1 MQNRNVILLGNPNTG
16 KTTLF
21 NSLTKSNEHT
31 GNWHGV
37 TVDSKDKKYT
47 YNNQIFNI
55 VDLPGIYS
63 LTPLSYE
70 EEVAVDYLYTNRE
83 TLVVNIVDIN
93 NIYRNLY
100 LTLELIML
108 KQPTILVINETLKP
122 QNCLYNIDENKLQ
135 KILGIKVIK
144 LNAENI
150 KQIEILKKEIFNFYN
165 NKTATQYE
173 KSRNLSN
180 NTNSV
185 INTTLQQTTNL
196 IKNNYDEKLKINANF
211 LAYKCLENDE
221 KIINILKLS
230 NQQKIELE
238 TYQKQ
243 LKLEDLAK
251 NKYEQIDQI
260 FKSANIK
267 KSKKVYGKSR
277 LDKIIL
283 NKYLCLPIFLLVLL
297 AVFYLTFFSLGAYL
311 SDMLSNFIQTTV
323 KNGVLSLVKSI
334 TNSAIIYDFFS
345 TAIIDGIGSVFSF
358 LPQVVIL
365 FLCLGVLEDSGYLSR
380 VAFSL
385 DDIFSKIGL
394 SGKSVYTLLMG
405 FGCSTSACLTARTM
419 DDRNSQIKTA
429 MLAPYMSCS
438 AKLPIYAVIG
448 SAFFGASNVFVV
460 FVMYMLGVVVA
471 LLLSVFYEKTFLKS
485 KAQSFILEF
494 PPYRLTKPK
503 RLLYLTIDNIKL
515 FLVRIGTLLISVNII
530 VWILSNF
537 SFTFAFVKSTGQESI
552 LETLGK
558 ILSPIFIPLG
568 FGSWGATSALLAG
581 LVAKEIIVSSI
592 AMFNGVALSDKTLN
606 SKISQSLRIS
616 TNPVCFT
623 PASALSY
630 MVFCLLYS
638 PCLATIMVLRKEIGK
653 KWTFISII
661 VQFVVAYIMALI
673 VYAITS
679 LIINKGIGVFLI
691 FALVF
696 ALCLFAIIMIIKKL
710 KHLKSCKLCGCVK
723 NNKKSKC
730 EKCDRCS

>member
-1 MQNRNVILLGNPNTG
+1 MQDKNVILLGNPNTG

-37 TVDSKDKKYT
+37 TVDSKDKKYI
-47 YNNQIFNI
+47 YNNQKFNL

-70 EEVAVDYLYTNRE
+70 EEVAVDYLYSNRK

-100 LTLELIML
+100 LTLELLML
-108 KQPTILVINETLKP
+108 NQPTILVINETSKS
-122 QNCLYNIDENKLQ
+122 QNCLYNIDEQKLQ

-150 KQIEILKKEIFNFYN
+150 KQVEILKKEIFNFYN
-165 NKTATQYE
+165 NKTAKSLE
-173 KSRNLSN
+173 KSSN
-180 NTNSV
+180 FNINSNFE
-185 INTTLQQTTNL
+185 INKMLQQTTKL
-196 IKNNYDEKLKINANF
+196 IKNNFDEKLEINTQY

-221 KIINILKLS
+221 KIINILNLS
-230 NQQKIELE
+230 NKQKIELSS
-238 TYQKQ
+238 YQKQ
-243 LKLEDLAK
+243 IKLEDLAK
-251 NKYEQIDQI
+251 DKYEIIDNI
-260 FKSANIK
+260 FKSANIRK
-267 KSKKVYGKSR
+267 TKKVYGKSV
-277 LDKIIL
+277 LDKIVL

-297 AVFYLTFFSLGAYL
+297 AVFYLTFFSLGSYL
-311 SDMLSNFIQTTV
+311 SDMLSNFIQSTV
-323 KNGVLSLVKSI
+323 KNGILSLIKSI
-334 TNSAIIYDFFS
+334 TNNAIIYDFFS
-345 TAIIDGIGSVFSF
+345 TAIIDGLGSVLSF

-365 FLCLGVLEDSGYLSR
+365 FLCLGILEDSGYLSR

-405 FGCSTSACLTARTM
+405 FGCSTTACLTARTM
-419 DDRNSQIKTA
+419 DDKNSQIKTA

-448 SAFFGASNVFVV
+448 SAFFGVNNVFVV
-460 FVMYMLGVVVA
+460 FAMYMLGVVVA
-471 LLLSVFYEKTFLKS
+471 LLLSVFYEKSFLKS

-503 RLLYLTIDNIKL
+503 RLLYLTIDNIKM

-537 SFTFAFVKSTGQESI
+537 SFTFAFVKSTGEASM

-558 ILSPIFIPLG
+558 VLSPIFIPLG

-581 LVAKEIIVSSI
+581 LVAKEIIISSI
-592 AMFNGVALSDKTLN
+592 AMFNGVSLSDKTLN

-653 KWTFISII
+653 KWTIISII

-673 VYAITS
+673 VYTSTS
-679 LIINKGIGVFLI
+679 LILNKGIGVFLI

-696 ALCLFAIIMIIKKL
+696 VLCLFAIIMIIKRF
-710 KHLKSCKLCGCVK
+710 KHIKSCKKCTSC
-723 NNKKSKC
+723 KSKKTHC
-730 EKCDRCS
+730 KKCSD

>member
-1 MQNRNVILLGNPNTG
+1 MQDKNVILLGNPNTG

-37 TVDSKDKKYT
+37 TVDSKDKKYI
-47 YNNQIFNI
+47 YNNQKFNL

-70 EEVAVDYLYTNRE
+70 EEVAVDYLYSNRK

-100 LTLELIML
+100 LTLELLML
-108 KQPTILVINETLKP
+108 NQPTILVINETSKS
-122 QNCLYNIDENKLQ
+122 QNCLYNIDEQKLQ

-150 KQIEILKKEIFNFYN
+150 KQVEILKKEIFNFYN
-165 NKTATQYE
+165 NKTAKSLE
-173 KSRNLSN
+173 KTSN
-180 NTNSV
+180 FNINSNFE
-185 INTTLQQTTNL
+185 INKMLQQTTKL
-196 IKNNYDEKLKINANF
+196 IKNNFDEKLEINTKY

-221 KIINILKLS
+221 KIINILNLS
-230 NQQKIELE
+230 NKQKIELSS
-238 TYQKQ
+238 YQKQ
-243 LKLEDLAK
+243 IKLEDLAK
-251 NKYEQIDQI
+251 DKYEIIDNI
-260 FKSANIK
+260 FKSANIRK
-267 KSKKVYGKSR
+267 TKKVYGKSV
-277 LDKIIL
+277 LDKIVL

-297 AVFYLTFFSLGAYL
+297 AVFYLTFFSLGSYL
-311 SDMLSNFIQTTV
+311 SDMLSNFIQSTV
-323 KNGVLSLVKSI
+323 KNGILSLIKSI
-334 TNSAIIYDFFS
+334 TNNAIIYDFFS
-345 TAIIDGIGSVFSF
+345 TAIIDGLGSVLSF

-365 FLCLGVLEDSGYLSR
+365 FLCLGILEDSGYLSR

-419 DDRNSQIKTA
+419 DDKNSQIKTA

-448 SAFFGASNVFVV
+448 SAFFGVNNVFVV
-460 FVMYMLGVVVA
+460 FAMYMLGVVVA
-471 LLLSVFYEKTFLKS
+471 LLLSVFYEKSFLKS

-503 RLLYLTIDNIKL
+503 RLLYLTIDNIKM

-537 SFTFAFVKSTGQESI
+537 SFTFAFVKSTGEASM

-558 ILSPIFIPLG
+558 VLSPIFIPLG

-581 LVAKEIIVSSI
+581 LVAKEIIISSI
-592 AMFNGVALSDKTLN
+592 AMFNGVSLSNKTLN

-653 KWTFISII
+653 KWTLISII

-673 VYAITS
+673 VYASTS
-679 LIINKGIGVFLI
+679 LILNKGIGVFLI

-696 ALCLFAIIMIIKKL
+696 VLCLFAIIMIIKRF
-710 KHLKSCKLCGCVK
+710 KHIKSCKKCTSC
-723 NNKKSKC
+723 KSKKTHC
-730 EKCDRCS
+730 KKCSD

>member
-1 MQNRNVILLGNPNTG
+1 MQDKNVILLGNPNTG

-37 TVDSKDKKYT
+37 TVDSKDKKYI
-47 YNNQIFNI
+47 YNNQKFNL

-70 EEVAVDYLYTNRE
+70 EEVAVDYLYSNRK

-100 LTLELIML
+100 LTLELLML
-108 KQPTILVINETLKP
+108 NQPTILVINETSKS
-122 QNCLYNIDENKLQ
+122 QNCLYNIDEQKLQ

-150 KQIEILKKEIFNFYN
+150 KQVEILKKEIFNFYN
-165 NKTATQYE
+165 NKTAKSLE
-173 KSRNLSN
+173 KSSN
-180 NTNSV
+180 FNINSNFE
-185 INTTLQQTTNL
+185 INKMLQQTTKL
-196 IKNNYDEKLKINANF
+196 IKNNFDEKLEINTKY

-221 KIINILKLS
+221 KIINILNLS
-230 NQQKIELE
+230 NKQKIELSS
-238 TYQKQ
+238 YQKQ
-243 LKLEDLAK
+243 IKLEDLAK
-251 NKYEQIDQI
+251 DKYEIIDNI
-260 FKSANIK
+260 FKSANIRK
-267 KSKKVYGKSR
+267 TKKVYGKSV
-277 LDKIIL
+277 LDKIVL

-297 AVFYLTFFSLGAYL
+297 AVFYLTFFSLGSYL
-311 SDMLSNFIQTTV
+311 SDMLSNFIQSTV
-323 KNGVLSLVKSI
+323 KNGTLSLIKSI
-334 TNSAIIYDFFS
+334 TNNAIIYDFFS
-345 TAIIDGIGSVFSF
+345 TAIIDGLGSVLSF

-365 FLCLGVLEDSGYLSR
+365 FLCLGILEDSGYLSR

-419 DDRNSQIKTA
+419 DDKNSQIKTA

-448 SAFFGASNVFVV
+448 SAFFGVNNVFVV
-460 FVMYMLGVVVA
+460 FAMYMLGVVVA
-471 LLLSVFYEKTFLKS
+471 LLLSVFYEKSFLKS

-503 RLLYLTIDNIKL
+503 RLLYLTIDNIKM

-537 SFTFAFVKSTGQESI
+537 SFTFAFVKSTGEASM

-558 ILSPIFIPLG
+558 VLSPIFIPLG

-581 LVAKEIIVSSI
+581 LVAKEIIISSI
-592 AMFNGVALSDKTLN
+592 AMFNGVSLSDKTLN

-673 VYAITS
+673 VYASTS
-679 LIINKGIGVFLI
+679 LILNKGIGVFLI

-696 ALCLFAIIMIIKKL
+696 VLCLFAIIMIIKRF
-710 KHLKSCKLCGCVK
+710 KHIKSCKKCTSC
-723 NNKKSKC
+723 KSKKTHC
-730 EKCDRCS
+730 KKCSD

>member
-1 MQNRNVILLGNPNTG
+1 MQDKNVILLGNPNTG

-37 TVDSKDKKYT
+37 TVDSKDKKYI
-47 YNNQIFNI
+47 YNNQKFNL

-70 EEVAVDYLYTNRE
+70 EEVAVDYLYSNRKN
-83 TLVVNIVDIN
+83 LVVNIVDIN

-100 LTLELIML
+100 LTLELLML
-108 KQPTILVINETLKP
+108 NQPTILVINETSKP
-122 QNCLYNIDENKLQ
+122 QNCLYNIDEQKLQ

-150 KQIEILKKEIFNFYN
+150 KQVEILKKEIFNFYN
-165 NKTATQYE
+165 NKTAKSLE
-173 KSRNLSN
+173 KSSN
-180 NTNSV
+180 FKINSNFE
-185 INTTLQQTTNL
+185 INKMLQQTTKL
-196 IKNNYDEKLKINANF
+196 IKNNFDEKLEINTKY

-221 KIINILKLS
+221 KIINILNLS
-230 NQQKIELE
+230 NKQKIELSS
-238 TYQKQ
+238 YQKQ
-243 LKLEDLAK
+243 IKLEDLAK
-251 NKYEQIDQI
+251 DKYEIIDNI
-260 FKSANIK
+260 FKSANIRK
-267 KSKKVYGKSR
+267 TKKVYGKSVI
-277 LDKIIL
+277 DKIVL
-283 NKYLCLPIFLLVLL
+283 NKYLCLPIFLLILL
-297 AVFYLTFFSLGAYL
+297 AVFYLTFFSLGSYL
-311 SDMLSNFIQTTV
+311 SDMLSNFIQSTV
-323 KNGVLSLVKSI
+323 KNGILSLIKSI
-334 TNSAIIYDFFS
+334 TNNAIIYDFFS
-345 TAIIDGIGSVFSF
+345 TAIIDGLGSVLSF

-365 FLCLGVLEDSGYLSR
+365 FLCLGILEDSGYLSR

-419 DDRNSQIKTA
+419 DDKNSQIKTA

-448 SAFFGASNVFVV
+448 SAFFGVNNVFVV
-460 FVMYMLGVVVA
+460 FAMYMLGVVVA
-471 LLLSVFYEKTFLKS
+471 LLLSVFYEKSFLKS

-503 RLLYLTIDNIKL
+503 RLLYLTIDNIKM

-537 SFTFAFVKSTGQESI
+537 SFTFAFVKSTGEASM

-558 ILSPIFIPLG
+558 VLSPIFIPLG

-581 LVAKEIIVSSI
+581 LVAKEIIISSI
-592 AMFNGVALSDKTLN
+592 AMFNGVSLSDKTLN

-661 VQFVVAYIMALI
+661 VQFVMAYLMTLI
-673 VYAITS
+673 VYTSTS
-679 LIINKGIGVFLI
+679 LILNKGIGVFLI

-696 ALCLFAIIMIIKKL
+696 VLCLFAIIMIIKRF
-710 KHLKSCKLCGCVK
+710 KHMKSCKKCTSCK
-723 NNKKSKC
+723 RKKTHCKKC
-730 EKCDRCS
+730 SN

>member
-1 MQNRNVILLGNPNTG
+1 MQDKNVILLGNPNTG

-37 TVDSKDKKYT
+37 TVDSKDKKYI
-47 YNNQIFNI
+47 YNNQKFNL

-70 EEVAVDYLYTNRE
+70 EEVAVDYLYSNRK

-100 LTLELIML
+100 LTLELLML
-108 KQPTILVINETLKP
+108 NQPTILVINETSKS
-122 QNCLYNIDENKLQ
+122 QNCLYNIDEQKLQ

-150 KQIEILKKEIFNFYN
+150 KQVEILKKEIFNFYN
-165 NKTATQYE
+165 NKTAKSLE
-173 KSRNLSN
+173 KSSN
-180 NTNSV
+180 FNINSNFE
-185 INTTLQQTTNL
+185 INKILQQTTKL
-196 IKNNYDEKLKINANF
+196 IKNNFDEKLEINTKY

-221 KIINILKLS
+221 KIINILNLS
-230 NQQKIELE
+230 NKQKIELSS
-238 TYQKQ
+238 YQKQ
-243 LKLEDLAK
+243 IKLEDLAK
-251 NKYEQIDQI
+251 DKYEIIDNI
-260 FKSANIK
+260 FKSANIRK
-267 KSKKVYGKSR
+267 TKKVYGKSV
-277 LDKIIL
+277 LDKIVL

-297 AVFYLTFFSLGAYL
+297 AVFYLTFFSLGSYL
-311 SDMLSNFIQTTV
+311 SDMLSNFIQSTV
-323 KNGVLSLVKSI
+323 KNGTLSLIKSI
-334 TNSAIIYDFFS
+334 TNNAIIYDFFS
-345 TAIIDGIGSVFSF
+345 TAIIDGLGSVLSF

-365 FLCLGVLEDSGYLSR
+365 FLCLGILEDSGYLSR

-419 DDRNSQIKTA
+419 DDKNSQIKTA

-448 SAFFGASNVFVV
+448 SAFFGVNNVFVV
-460 FVMYMLGVVVA
+460 FAMYMLGVVVA
-471 LLLSVFYEKTFLKS
+471 LLLSVFYEKSFLKS

-503 RLLYLTIDNIKL
+503 RLLYLTIDNIKM

-537 SFTFAFVKSTGQESI
+537 SFTFAFVKSTGEASM

-558 ILSPIFIPLG
+558 VLSPIFIPLG

-581 LVAKEIIVSSI
+581 LVAKEIIISSI
-592 AMFNGVALSDKTLN
+592 AMFNGVSLSDKTLN

-653 KWTFISII
+653 KWTLISII

-673 VYAITS
+673 VYASTS
-679 LIINKGIGVFLI
+679 LILNKGIGVFLI

-696 ALCLFAIIMIIKKL
+696 VLCLFAIIMIIKRF
-710 KHLKSCKLCGCVK
+710 KHMKSCKKCTSC
-723 NNKKSKC
+723 KSKKTHC
-730 EKCDRCS
+730 KKCSD

>member
-1 MQNRNVILLGNPNTG
+1 MQDKNVILLGNPNTG

-37 TVDSKDKKYT
+37 TVDSKDKKYI
-47 YNNQIFNI
+47 YNNQKFNI

-70 EEVAVDYLYTNRE
+70 EEVAVDYLYSNRK

-100 LTLELIML
+100 LTLELLML
-108 KQPTILVINETLKP
+108 NQPTILVINETSKS
-122 QNCLYNIDENKLQ
+122 QNCLYNIDEQKLQ

-150 KQIEILKKEIFNFYN
+150 KQVEILKKEIFNFYN
-165 NKTATQYE
+165 NKTAKSLE
-173 KSRNLSN
+173 KTSN
-180 NTNSV
+180 FNINSNFE
-185 INTTLQQTTNL
+185 INKVLQQTTKL
-196 IKNNYDEKLKINANF
+196 IKNNFDEKLEINTKY

-221 KIINILKLS
+221 KIINILNLS
-230 NQQKIELE
+230 NKQKIELSS
-238 TYQKQ
+238 YQKQ
-243 LKLEDLAK
+243 IKLEDLAK
-251 NKYEQIDQI
+251 DKYEIIDNI
-260 FKSANIK
+260 FKSANIRK
-267 KSKKVYGKSR
+267 TKKVYGKSV
-277 LDKIIL
+277 LDKIVL

-297 AVFYLTFFSLGAYL
+297 AVFYLTFFSLGSYL
-311 SDMLSNFIQTTV
+311 SDMLSNFIQSTV
-323 KNGVLSLVKSI
+323 KNGTLSLIKSI
-334 TNSAIIYDFFS
+334 TNNAIIYDFFS
-345 TAIIDGIGSVFSF
+345 TAIIDGLGSVLSF

-365 FLCLGVLEDSGYLSR
+365 FLCLGILEDSGYLSR

-419 DDRNSQIKTA
+419 DDKNSQIKTA

-448 SAFFGASNVFVV
+448 SAFFGVNNVFVV
-460 FVMYMLGVVVA
+460 FAMYMLGVVVA
-471 LLLSVFYEKTFLKS
+471 LLLSVFYEKSFLKS

-503 RLLYLTIDNIKL
+503 RLLYLTIDNIKM

-537 SFTFAFVKSTGQESI
+537 SFTFAFVKSTGEASM

-558 ILSPIFIPLG
+558 VLSPIFIPLG

-581 LVAKEIIVSSI
+581 LVAKEIIISSI
-592 AMFNGVALSDKTLN
+592 AMFNGVSLSDKTLN

-673 VYAITS
+673 VYASTS
-679 LIINKGIGVFLI
+679 LILNKGIGVFLI

-696 ALCLFAIIMIIKKL
+696 VLCLFAIIMIIKRF
-710 KHLKSCKLCGCVK
+710 KHIKSCKKCTSC
-723 NNKKSKC
+723 KSKKTHC
-730 EKCDRCS
+730 KKCSD

>member
-1 MQNRNVILLGNPNTG
+1 MQDKNVILLGNPNTG

-37 TVDSKDKKYT
+37 TVDSKDKKYI
-47 YNNQIFNI
+47 YNNQKFNL

-70 EEVAVDYLYTNRE
+70 EEVAVDYLYSNRK

-100 LTLELIML
+100 LTLELLML
-108 KQPTILVINETLKP
+108 NQPTILVINETSKS
-122 QNCLYNIDENKLQ
+122 QNCLYNIDEQKLQ

-150 KQIEILKKEIFNFYN
+150 KQVEILKKEIFNFYN
-165 NKTATQYE
+165 NKTAKSLE
-173 KSRNLSN
+173 KSSN
-180 NTNSV
+180 FNINSNFE
-185 INTTLQQTTNL
+185 INKMLQQTTKL
-196 IKNNYDEKLKINANF
+196 IKNNFDEKLEINTKY

-221 KIINILKLS
+221 KIINILNLS
-230 NQQKIELE
+230 NKQKIELSS
-238 TYQKQ
+238 YQKQ
-243 LKLEDLAK
+243 IKLEDLAK
-251 NKYEQIDQI
+251 DKYEIIDNI
-260 FKSANIK
+260 FKSANIRK
-267 KSKKVYGKSR
+267 TKKVYGKSV
-277 LDKIIL
+277 LDKIVL

-297 AVFYLTFFSLGAYL
+297 AVFYLTFFSLGSYL
-311 SDMLSNFIQTTV
+311 SDMLSNFIQSTV
-323 KNGVLSLVKSI
+323 KNGILSLIKSI
-334 TNSAIIYDFFS
+334 TNNAIIYDFFS
-345 TAIIDGIGSVFSF
+345 TAIIDGLGSVLSF

-365 FLCLGVLEDSGYLSR
+365 FLCLGILEDSGYLSR

-419 DDRNSQIKTA
+419 DDKNSQIKTA

-448 SAFFGASNVFVV
+448 SAFFGVNNVFVV
-460 FVMYMLGVVVA
+460 FAMYMLGVVVA
-471 LLLSVFYEKTFLKS
+471 LLLSVFYEKSFLKS

-503 RLLYLTIDNIKL
+503 RLLYLTIDNIKM

-537 SFTFAFVKSTGQESI
+537 SFTFAFVKSTGEASM

-558 ILSPIFIPLG
+558 VLSPIFIPLG

-581 LVAKEIIVSSI
+581 LVAKEIIISSI
-592 AMFNGVALSDKTLN
+592 AMFNGVSLSDKTLN
-606 SKISQSLRIS
+606 SKIYQSLRIS

-653 KWTFISII
+653 KWTLISII
-661 VQFVVAYIMALI
+661 VQFVMAYLMTLI
-673 VYAITS
+673 VYTSTS
-679 LIINKGIGVFLI
+679 LILNKGIGVFLI

-696 ALCLFAIIMIIKKL
+696 VLCLFAIIMIIKRF
-710 KHLKSCKLCGCVK
+710 KHIKSCKKCASCISQK
-723 NNKKSKC
+723 THCKK
-730 EKCDRCS
+730 CSD